1 LRAERTTSADTAGSA
16 DFEGFPSEQALF
28 AALDAGFVPP
38 SLAPKFLATERS
50 DENGFVFSNGLVSS
64 LSDGR
69 TDSSL
74 P

>member
-1 LRAERTTSADTAGSA
+1 LRAERTTTADTEGSA

-38 SLAPKFLATERS
+38 SLAPNFLATERS